1 MPKMSPEIPDRLF
14 ELSSNSGTNLQN
26 QIQEM
31 LVRTILDGQIAP
43 GTAMPSG
50 RKLAD
55 QLKVAR
61 NTVVLVYQRLVDEG
75 FLVAR
80 ERSGYFVSED
90 ILRDRVM
97 NSPSDARGFGAIDW
111 TQKLRF
117 TPTRQ
122 RNLNKP
128 ADWSSYQYPF
138 IYGQIDPHLFPV
150 NEWRECC
157 RDAATVGAIQQ
168 WSTDRIDQDD
178 PELIEQIQTRILPR
192 RGVWAQADEILVT
205 LGAQQA
211 LFLIA
216 DLLLDQHKTVAI
228 EDPGY
233 PDARNIFL
241 SRTAKLKPIPVDN
254 EGLIPS
260 TDLNGCECLYLTPS
274 HQFPTTVTLSRS
286 RREQLLL
293 SAKEQQF
300 VIIEDDYE
308 SEHNFHGNPIPAL
321 KSLDKDGVVIY
332 IGSLSKTLAP
342 GLRVG
347 FMTGPKDF
355 IREAR
360 VLRRLMSRHP
370 PANNQLIVA
379 QFLKRGYHDA
389 LIRRL
394 SHSLSDRWHTLRT
407 AITTYLPDW
416 RISPSTGGSS
426 FWLQS
431 PSGVDVDDLQ
441 KKCQSKS
448 LLFESGEVFFHRPPS
463 PCAYLRLGFSS
474 IPVDKIE
481 PGVRQIASIVNSDSS
496 HQPKAS

>member
-1 MPKMSPEIPDRLF
+1 MSPAIPDRLF
-14 ELSSNSGTNLQN
+14 ELDSDSSANLQS

-31 LVRTILDGQIAP
+31 LVKAILDGQIPA
-43 GTAMPSG
+43 GSAMPSG
-50 RKLAD
+50 RKLAE

-80 ERSGYFVSED
+80 ERSGYFVSDD
-90 ILRDRVM
+90 ILLDRL
-97 NSPSDARGFGAIDW
+97 SPARQTRPAESVIDW
-111 TQKLRF
+111 GAKLRF
-117 TPTRQ
+117 QPTLQ
-122 RNLNKP
+122 RNLSKP
-128 ADWSSYQYPF
+128 SDWSRYPYPF
-138 IYGQIDPHLFPV
+138 IYGQIDPNLFPV

-157 RDAATVGAIQQ
+157 RDAATVGAIRQ

-178 PELIEQIQTRILPR
+178 PELIEQIQSRILPR
-192 RGVWAQADEILVT
+192 RGVWAHPDEILVT

-211 LFLIA
+211 LYIIA
-216 DLLLDQHKTVAI
+216 DLLLDEHQTVAI
-228 EDPGY
+228 EEPGY

-241 SRTAKLKPIPVDN
+241 SRTARLKPIQVDH
-254 EGLIPS
+254 EGLIP
-260 TDLNGCECLYLTPS
+260 TDELAQCQCLYLTPS
-274 HQFPTTVTLSRS
+274 HQFPTTVTLSRR
-286 RREQLLL
+286 RRETLLK
-293 SAKEQQF
+293 AARDDGF

-308 SEHNFHGNPIPAL
+308 SEHNFKDGPTPAL
-321 KSLDKDGVVIY
+321 KSLDRDGVVIY

-347 FMTGPKDF
+347 FMTGPARF

-394 SHSLSDRWHTLRT
+394 SHSLSDRWHTLRGSL
-407 AITTYLPDW
+407 AEHLPDW
-416 RISPSTGGSS
+416 HVSPSTGGSS

-431 PSGVDVDDLQ
+431 PQPLDTLDLQ
-441 KKCQSKS
+441 RRCASEG
-448 LLFESGEVFFHRPPS
+448 LLFEAGDVFFSERPAPKN
-463 PCAYLRLGFSS
+463 CIRLGFSS
-474 IPVDKIE
+474 IPVDRINQGIRTLADTVAKT
-481 PGVRQIASIVNSDSS
+481 RAS
-496 HQPKAS
+496 